1 MGSHSRRFLSN
12 PTVATSNDHDL
23 PRLIRD
29 IICSPGWL
37 RGEEFAKDPNAL
49 FGHDSESKSFLRS
62 LVNDDSGAVH
72 EEKVTVSGKV
82 RQPFLCDNG
91 L

>member
-23 PRLIRD
+23 PRLIRN
-29 IICSPGWL
+29 ISCRPGWF
-37 RGEEFAKDPNAL
+37 RGEEFAEDPDAL
-49 FGHDSESKSFLRS
+49 FGHDSKSFV
-62 LVNDDSGAVH
+62 VNDDRGAVH
-72 EEKVTVSGKV
+72 EEKVTVNGKM
-82 RQPFLCDNG
+82 RRYFLCDNG